1 MDKLSGDKN
10 TDMIILMKLNDYELS
25 RVCSVNKYI
34 NSICENKN
42 FWNTRIR
49 SFFNVNENELE
60 ELRRYLHMDGKEL
73 YVYLVSK
80 TIGFNYV
87 DLLII
92 FLLKYQSS
100 INEIIEKALV
110 EKLPKYINKEE
121 LIYYLRGEIPKQILE
136 RRIINIGYPYSTT
149 DFSTHD
155 LSFPDIIKKLRV
167 PSSKSM
173 LSFLDQYIRKNIKS

>member
-1 MDKLSGDKN
+1 MDKLSEDKN

-49 SFFNVNENELE
+49 SFFNVNEKELD
-60 ELRRYLHMDGKEL
+60 ELRRYLHLDGKEL

-80 TIGFNYV
+80 TVGFNYV

-100 INEIIEKALV
+100 INEIIEKAIV
-110 EKLPKYINKEE
+110 KNSP
-121 LIYYLRGEIPKQILE
+121 
-136 RRIINIGYPYSTT
+136 NI
-149 DFSTHD
+149 
-155 LSFPDIIKKLRV
+155 
-167 PSSKSM
+167 
-173 LSFLDQYIRKNIKS
+173 